1 MSLPTEPVTLSVEQI
16 GELNRKL
23 SDLRHDVNNYASLT
37 LASAELMRR
46 RPESAERMM
55 ASLLEQPPK
64 IITAV
69 KLFSGELEATLRI
82 TRP

>member
-1 MSLPTEPVTLSVEQI
+1 MPLPTEPVTLSVEQI

-23 SDLRHDVNNYASLT
+23 SDLRHDINNYVSLT

-46 RPESAERMM
+46 RPETAERMM
-55 ASLLEQPPK
+55 ASLVEQPPK
-64 IITAV
+64 IITVV
-69 KLFSGELEATLRI
+69 KQFSGDLEAALRI

>member
-1 MSLPTEPVTLSVEQI
+1 MSLPTEPVTLIVEQI
-16 GELNRKL
+16 VELNRKL
-23 SDLRHDVNNYASLT
+23 SDLRQDDNNYASLT

-55 ASLLEQPPK
+55 ACLLEQPPK

-69 KLFSGELEATLRI
+69 KLFSGEMEATLRI

>member
-55 ASLLEQPPK
+55 ASLMEQPPK
-64 IITAV
+64 IITAI
-69 KLFSGELEATLRI
+69 KLFSGELEAALRI

>member
-23 SDLRHDVNNYASLT
+23 ADMRHDINNYVSLV

-55 ASLLEQPPK
+55 ANLLEQPPK
-64 IITAV
+64 IVTVV
-69 KLFSGELEATLRI
+69 KNFSGDLEAALRI